1 MKKIMIL
8 AALATASATAVAQP
22 TFGQAANP
30 NDRLLYGELGY
41 SVIELE
47 SDTLPGY
54 SSDNDAVTGIIGYK
68 FHPNISG
75 EVFLA
80 GGTGTENVNFG
91 GVNVGSKIKNSYGL
105 FIKPN
110 IMVTDRLELFGR
122 VGYLESELELSVPG
136 AAASDSD
143 GSFAYGAGVN
153 YHFTDRFYG
162 QAAYTSFY
170 DKDDDTARG
179 YTLAVGMKF

>member
-1 MKKIMIL
+1 
-8 AALATASATAVAQP
+8 ALATTSATVLAQP
-22 TFGQAANP
+22 TFGQPAGQNE
-30 NDRLLYGELGY
+30 RLVYGELGY
-41 SVIELE
+41 SQIELE

-54 SSDNDAVTGIIGYK
+54 SSDNDAVTAIIGYK

-80 GGTGTENVNFG
+80 GGTGTENVNYRGF
-91 GVNVGSKIKNSYGL
+91 NVGSKIKNSYGL

-122 VGYLESELELSVPG
+122 VGYVESELELSG
-136 AAASDSD
+136 QGLSARDSD

>member
-1 MKKIMIL
+1 MKKILVL
-8 AALATASATAVAQP
+8 AALATASASVLAQS
-22 TFGQAANP
+22 TFGQAP
-30 NDRLLYGELGY
+30 NQNERLLYGELGY
-41 SVIELE
+41 SQIELE
-47 SDTLPGY
+47 SDALPGY
-54 SSDNDAVTGIIGYK
+54 SSDNDAVTAIIGYK

-80 GGTGTENVNFG
+80 GGTGTETVNYG
-91 GVNVGSKIKNSYGL
+91 GVNVGSKVKNSYGL

-122 VGYLESELELSVPG
+122 VGYLESELDLSVPG
-136 AAASDSD
+136 VRATSSD